1 MFMFMFMHDVYSS
14 EQIQNTLKP
23 GLANY
28 GYVIMRL
35 YSKIEQEMGTVIRII
50 C

>member
-1 MFMFMFMHDVYSS
+1 MLDVYLYG
-14 EQIQNTLKP
+14 QIQNTLKP

-35 YSKIEQEMGTVIRII
+35 YSID
-50 C
+50 

>member
-1 MFMFMFMHDVYSS
+1 MYLYG
-14 EQIQNTLKP
+14 QIQNTLKP